1 MGGGAV
7 VDAVGRDV
15 GSGPEEGDADDGFVG
30 HGGLPALAVVVDHLA
45 VVGGED
51 DVGVVGEA
59 VAPEGLE
66 DAADH
71 VVDEGDHAVVEGADL
86 ATVVVRLFTG
96 DAAAVPGVFAVDGP
110 AVVGR
115 FEVEVVVG
123 RDGEGHVGG
132 VVHVAVGG
140 GRAEGAVGVGEGEP
154 GEEGLGVVGLG
165 AGVEPV
171 DELVGEVV
179 GVVVFLGNGVVPGA
193 GADRGLREA
202 SGSQRGMLSGCSRS
216 SQTRQWPPGL
226 RWPVKWVT
234 WSKP

>member
-7 VDAVGRDV
+7 VDAVGGDV
-15 GSGPEEGDADDGFVG
+15 GSGPKHGDADDGFVG
-30 HGGLPALAVVVDHLA
+30 HGGLTALAVVVDHLA
-45 VVGGED
+45 VVRGED

-59 VAPEGLE
+59 VALEGLE

-86 ATVVVRLFTG
+86 ALVVGVLGTG
-96 DAAAVPGVFAVDGP
+96 GAAAVPGVFAVDGP

-123 RDGEGHVGG
+123 GDGEGHVGG
-132 VVHVAVGG
+132 VVHVAIRR

-154 GEEGLGVVGLG
+154 GEEGVGFVGLS

-179 GVVVFLGNGVVPGA
+179 GVVVFLGDGVVPGA
-193 GADRGLREA
+193 GAERGL
-202 SGSQRGMLSGCSRS
+202 
-216 SQTRQWPPGL
+216 W
-226 RWPVKWVT
+226 
-234 WSKP
+234 